1 MSGSFQ
7 VVGSVCVILVPL
19 VTTGEESSSKR
30 RRVQFDPP
38 LAPARNVTFSVAST
52 DNEADCTSALPCTPQ
67 QAGRLGEVVASELE
81 SRTVEPFVARE
92 FTFNL
97 RCRYC

>member
-52 DNEADCTSALPCTPQ
+52 DNEADCTSAWTCTPQ